1 MAWVC
6 NVCGYEDDGAEKPE
20 ECPVC
25 GAGTEAF
32 EEK

>member
-6 NVCGYEDDGAEKPE
+6 CVCGYEDDGAEKPA
-20 ECPVC
+20 ECLVC
-25 GAGTEAF
+25 GAEEF